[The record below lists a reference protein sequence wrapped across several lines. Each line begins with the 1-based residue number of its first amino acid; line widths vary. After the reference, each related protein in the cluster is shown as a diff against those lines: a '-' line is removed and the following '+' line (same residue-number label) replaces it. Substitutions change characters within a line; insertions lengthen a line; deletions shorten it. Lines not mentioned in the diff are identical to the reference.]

1 MIGTTR
7 IEGRLADGASV
18 VATHVATDAEGAATI
33 ATIDGFGGELGL
45 RPNDGSMV
53 NRFFVAFYTG
63 IKYAAALEPDA
74 DDIAVGMVVD
84 ALRALV

>member
-63 IKYAAALEPDA
+63 IKYAAALESDA